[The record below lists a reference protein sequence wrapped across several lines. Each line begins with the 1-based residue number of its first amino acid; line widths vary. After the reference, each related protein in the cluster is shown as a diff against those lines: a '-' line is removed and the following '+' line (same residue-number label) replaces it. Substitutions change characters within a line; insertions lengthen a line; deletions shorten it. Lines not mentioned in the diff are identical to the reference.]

1 MISSMRIWDI
11 AREFRE
17 AGALRNLVSPAYFLS
32 PDNGQVVTKRG
43 DIFSVLRIQGRDSE
57 GMDEPQVDR
66 ICRRYEKS
74 MTGWGEDFRVYNYM
88 FRRPVDVAWTSYDRL
103 SEARGR
109 QLQQSRMF
117 SVELY
122 TAILRHKR
130 QVELDSFGVDAIR
143 EYEMMRLKRMEAEL
157 DYTVRGFQDSMHDLF
172 APEVLDQ
179 RETLSF
185 LRTIAN
191 VDPNKAEVY
200 GKVPQHHLDL
210 HTVEGHLD
218 IERRHLEM
226 DGRYILMLSMVIEP
240 RANRPDLFRDLQK
253 VECGMT
259 VVQEWAPASPERTLA
274 MIDKM
279 RRHYHYGKRSFRSR
293 ATTDKRTRT
302 SDILVDSSK
311 EAIVKLLDAAK
322 IEITTKEQHFGK
334 FSIVVMLYDESQEVV
349 ERAAARV
356 RTIFASNDGSVK
368 PETYNSINAWASMFP
383 GGYAFQRREKWVLN
397 PTFADEAMIW
407 QPAAGEKVNQHL
419 GQPYLD
425 AYQTEQKTIFYVN
438 LHQGQVGHALAVGM
452 TGSGKSFALN
462 ALISAYQRYKPYV
475 VIFDIGGQF
484 TALTREYGGSYIHVG
499 RRDNGISMN
508 PLALELTPANK
519 EFLFQWCS
527 VIIGRKGYVMTDAD
541 NADLHRKID
550 LLEELDPSVRRLESL
565 ANTCSQTYRSKFDEF
580 VGHGRLAWCF
590 DNVEDNLRFSN
601 FQAFNFQGMKQSAK
615 ELMEPVM
622 FYILHLANTV
632 TYNPALLIVPKLI
645 VIDEAWAMLEHPL
658 AFDYAN
664 ECIKTG
670 RKHNLAIILATQ
682 SRGDLEKVGLW
693 EAVSEEMPT
702 KIFFANPGMD
712 RETYRREFHLTR
724 VQTEAISKLIPA
736 RQMLWTRPPSESKI
750 LNLIVDEESKKVF
763 SNA

>member
-17 AGALRNLVSPAYFLS
+17 AGALRNLVSPSYFLS
-32 PDNGQVVTKRG
+32 PDNASVVTKRG
-43 DIFSVLRIQGRDSE
+43 DMFSVLRIQGRDSE
-57 GMDEPQVDR
+57 GMDEPQIDR
-66 ICRRYEKS
+66 VCRRYEKS
-74 MTGWGEDFRVYNYM
+74 MTGWGEDYRVYDYM
-88 FRRPVDVAWTSYDRL
+88 FHRPVDVAWESYDRL

-109 QLQQSRMF
+109 QLKQLRVF
-117 SVELY
+117 STELY
-122 TAILRHKR
+122 TAILRHKQ
-130 QVELDSFGVDAIR
+130 QVEIDSFGVDAIR
-143 EYEMMRLKRMEAEL
+143 KYEMSRLKRMEAEL
-157 DYTVRGFQDSMHDLF
+157 GYTVRGFQDSMHDLLR
-172 APEVLDQ
+172 PEVLDQ

-191 VDPNKAEVY
+191 VDPDKAEVH

-210 HTVEGHLD
+210 HTVEGHID
-218 IERRHLEM
+218 VERRHLEM
-226 DGRYILMLSMVIEP
+226 DGRYILMLAMVIEP

-274 MIDKM
+274 MIDKQ
-279 RRHYHYGKRSFRSR
+279 RQHYHYGKRSFRSR
-293 ATTDKRTRT
+293 ATADKRTRT

-311 EAIVKLLDAAK
+311 EAVVKLLDEAK
-322 IEITTKEQHFGK
+322 IQITTKEQHFGK
-334 FSIVVMLYDESQEVV
+334 FSIVIMLYDESQEVV
-349 ERAAARV
+349 QRAAAAV
-356 RTIFASNDGSVK
+356 RTIFAANDGSVK
-368 PETYNSINAWASMFP
+368 SETYNSVNAWASMFP
-383 GGYAFQRREKWVLN
+383 GGYAYQRRAFWVLN
-397 PTFADEAMIW
+397 PTFADEALIW

-419 GQPYLD
+419 GQTYLD
-425 AYQTEQKTIFYVN
+425 AYLTEQKTVYYVN
-438 LHQGQVGHALAVGM
+438 LHRGQVGHALAVGM
-452 TGSGKSFALN
+452 TGAGKSFALN
-462 ALISAYQRYKPYV
+462 AIISAYQRYQPYV

-484 TALTREYGGSYIHVG
+484 TGLTKEYGGSYIHVG
-499 RRDNGISMN
+499 RRDNGVSMN
-508 PLALELTPANK
+508 PLALELTAANK

-527 VIIGRKGYVMTDAD
+527 VIVQRKGYVMTDAD

-550 LLEELDPSVRRLESL
+550 LLDVLDPSVRRLGSL

-580 VGHGRLAWCF
+580 VGNGRLAWCF
-590 DNVEDNLRFSN
+590 DNVKDNLRFSRLT
-601 FQAFNFQGMKQSAK
+601 AFNFQGMKQNAK

-622 FYILHLANTV
+622 LYNLHLANTV
-632 TYNPALLIVPKLI
+632 TYDPAFQSVPKLI

-658 AFDYAN
+658 AFDYAK

-693 EAVSEEMPT
+693 ETVAEEMPT
-702 KIFFANPGMD
+702 KVFFHNPGMD
-712 RETYRREFHLTR
+712 RESIRREYNLTR
-724 VQTEAISKLIPA
+724 VQVEAILKLIPA
-736 RQMLWTRPPSESKI
+736 KQMLWTGPGESKI